1 MDKQTADMTK
11 AELVKYLA
19 EAIYGGTSHAGWA
32 SRQYGKMTKDQL
44 VQQVQVHRGEITPSQ
59 LTYKYDH

>member
-11 AELVKYLA
+11 AELVAHMASRYT
-19 EAIYGGTSHAGWA
+19 GTSRDWA
-32 SRQYGKMTKDQL
+32 AKEYGRMTKDQL
-44 VQQVQVHRGEITPSQ
+44 REQVACDRGEMAPSQ